1 MKTLK
6 EELKNVTLRVHS
18 FESGGTVDGPGIRFV
33 VFTQGCPLRC
43 QYCHNPDTWQ
53 INAGK
58 VYTGQQIVDEV
69 LKYKTFMQ
77 FSKGGVTF
85 SGGEPLVQKK
95 ALVPIF
101 KALKNTGVHIAIDTA
116 GTTNIDDVTRELVSL
131 VDLVLLDVKHIDPL
145 GHKQLTGLSNKHCF
159 DFLDLLKQMGVK
171 TWIRWVI
178 VPGINE
184 TESYAERFLEFVK
197 PYDNVELVELLP
209 YHQSG
214 IFKWKELGIPYQL
227 SNTKV
232 PDKEVVEEIASIL
245 ESGHIKTLY

>member
-1 MKTLK
+1 MKQLQD
-6 EELKNVTLRVHS
+6 VSLRVHS

-43 QYCHNPDTWQ
+43 QYCHNPDTWE
-53 INAGK
+53 INVGK
-58 VYTGQQIVDEV
+58 VYSGQEIVDEI

-85 SGGEPLVQKK
+85 SGGEPLVQKE
-95 ALVPIF
+95 ALIPIF
-101 KALKNTGVHIAIDTA
+101 KELKSQGVHIALDTA
-116 GTTNIDDVTRELVSL
+116 GTTTIDAITKELVSL

-145 GHKQLTGLSNKHCF
+145 GHKQLTGMTNKNCF
-159 DFLDLLKQMGVK
+159 QFLDLLKEMHTR
-171 TWIRWVI
+171 TWVRWVI
-178 VPGINE
+178 VPTINDSE
-184 TESYAERFLEFVK
+184 GYAERFLEFIK

-227 SNTKV
+227 HHIKA
-232 PDKEVVEEIASIL
+232 PDKELVEEIASIL

>member
-1 MKTLK
+1 MKQLQD
-6 EELKNVTLRVHS
+6 VTLRVHS

-43 QYCHNPDTWQ
+43 QYCHNPDTWEV
-53 INAGK
+53 NADK
-58 VYTGQQIVDEV
+58 VYSGQEIVDEI

-85 SGGEPLVQKK
+85 SGGEPLLQKE
-95 ALVPIF
+95 ALIPIF
-101 KALKNTGVHIAIDTA
+101 KELKKQGVHIAIDTA
-116 GTTNIDDVTRELVSL
+116 GTTTIDEATKELVSL

-145 GHKQLTGLSNKHCF
+145 GHKQLTGLTNKQCF
-159 DFLDLLKQMGVK
+159 QFLDLLKEMHTR
-171 TWIRWVI
+171 TWVRWVI
-178 VPGINE
+178 VPTINDS
-184 TESYAERFLEFVK
+184 ESYAERFLEFVK

-227 SNTKV
+227 HHIKA
-232 PDKEVVEEIASIL
+232 PDKELVEEIASIL

>member
-1 MKTLK
+1 MKQLQD
-6 EELKNVTLRVHS
+6 VSLRVHS

-43 QYCHNPDTWQ
+43 QYCHNPDTWEV
-53 INAGK
+53 NAGK
-58 VYTGQQIVDEV
+58 VYSGQEIVDEI

-85 SGGEPLVQKK
+85 SGGEPLVQKE
-95 ALVPIF
+95 ALIPIF
-101 KALKNTGVHIAIDTA
+101 KELKSQGVHIALDTA
-116 GTTNIDDVTRELVSL
+116 GTTTIDETTKELVSL

-145 GHKQLTGLSNKHCF
+145 GHKQLTGMTNKNCF
-159 DFLDLLKQMGVK
+159 QFLDLLKEMHTR
-171 TWIRWVI
+171 TWVRWVI
-178 VPGINE
+178 VPTINDSE
-184 TESYAERFLEFVK
+184 GYAERFLEFIK

-227 SNTKV
+227 HHIKA
-232 PDKEVVEEIASIL
+232 PDKELVEEIASIL